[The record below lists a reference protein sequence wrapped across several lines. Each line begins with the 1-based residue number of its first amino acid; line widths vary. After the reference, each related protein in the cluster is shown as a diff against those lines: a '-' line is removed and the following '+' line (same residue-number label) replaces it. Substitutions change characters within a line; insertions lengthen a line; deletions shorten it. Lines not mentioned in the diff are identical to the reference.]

1 VSAVDVVQNSSVGVN
16 TIKRAEVA
24 EERTSL
30 TVAND
35 LAIRRALETAG
46 VEFID
51 ENGGGPG
58 VRLRKRHQKKS

>member
-1 VSAVDVVQNSSVGVN
+1 MSAVDVVQNSSVGVN

-58 VRLRKRHQKKS
+58 VRLRKRQQKKG